1 MIVLG
6 AMRSVQPE
14 NIDFGFKQFA
24 QYLFRVRRRTQCGNY
39 FCGAHS
45 ILYLLGAL
53 TIIPRH
59 CFWHNNSRS
68 GVLPFGEMT
77 FLSPSRFRRLNEA
90 VGFLL
95 LLLGLAVVLSLV
107 SYSPLDPSANTATA
121 VVRTHNLLG
130 LFGAVWTDF
139 ILQVF
144 GISAFLLPV
153 HIWAL
158 GWKWLR
164 SSPIESPWFRVVG
177 SIGLWF
183 CIATACA
190 LFPPV
195 FLIGGAIRPSGLL
208 GIVLAG
214 ALTSRFDI
222 TGAAIITAAVCI
234 VSIYFATSFELATLL
249 RWLSGPIARWKAV
262 RERWKAA
269 RAAKREAKL
278 EQAREKA
285 AARRERRTTRVIP
298 EPDAAESARP
308 RRAPKAPAPGVD
320 EEPPFDLDPG
330 DADEVVEEEIP
341 IRALETPPPPAT
353 VMPLRVEEE
362 EPIETRESPHDLPS
376 AKPRRRRP
384 YQLPSTELLNE
395 IPDGNGFDSQ
405 ELKEIA
411 SRIKSKLEE
420 FNVRGS
426 VVQINPGPVVTTF
439 EYKPE
444 AGIKYSRITTLSE
457 DLCLGLQAESILI
470 ERLPGK
476 PTVGI
481 EVPNTRREVI
491 SLRAILESSEFCD
504 AHSRMTIALGK
515 DINGRI
521 KVAPLETMPHLLIA
535 GSTGSGKSVMLNAM
549 IMSFLY
555 KATPDEVRMIM
566 VDPKRVELGI
576 YEGIPHL
583 LTPVITE
590 PKKATNALRNAV
602 LEMERRLKLLAAQGV
617 RNIDQYNRK
626 VTQLQQAPRSLF
638 DEPVSEDDPLKPLP
652 YILILIDELADLM
665 MLERANV
672 EECITRLAQMARAV
686 GMHLVLATQRPS
698 VDVITGLIKANFPS
712 RISFRVATRVD
723 SRTVLDSMGAEHLL
737 GKGDMLY
744 LPPGSSRLTRVH
756 GAYVTEVETSRV
768 VDFWKEQATPEYDQ
782 SFLLT
787 PPSEEDAEEGEGFN
801 GTQDPMYEDAVR
813 VVLELGK
820 ASTSTLQ
827 RRLRL
832 GYGRAARILD
842 MMHHEGIIGPPDGS
856 KPREV
861 LKRPDWL
868 KEVQEEYR

>member
-1 MIVLG
+1 
-6 AMRSVQPE
+6 
-14 NIDFGFKQFA
+14 
-24 QYLFRVRRRTQCGNY
+24 
-39 FCGAHS
+39 
-45 ILYLLGAL
+45 
-53 TIIPRH
+53 
-59 CFWHNNSRS
+59 
-68 GVLPFGEMT
+68 MT
-77 FLSPSRFRRLNEA
+77 LLSPSRHTRLNEA
-90 VGFLL
+90 VGLLL
-95 LLLGLAVVLSLV
+95 LLLGLAVSLSLV
-107 SYSPLDPSANTATA
+107 SYSSADPSWNTATA
-121 VVRTHNLLG
+121 ATHTHNLLG
-130 LFGAVWTDF
+130 LFGARWADLL
-139 ILQVF
+139 LQIF
-144 GISAFLLPV
+144 GISVFLLPV

-158 GWKWLR
+158 GWKWVR
-164 SSPIESPWFRVVG
+164 SSPIESPWFRVLG
-177 SIGLWF
+177 SLSLWF
-183 CIATACA
+183 CLSTACG
-190 LFPPV
+190 
-195 FLIGGAIRPSGLL
+195 LIPRPWLISGAIHPSGIV
-208 GIVLAG
+208 GMVLADFLL
-214 ALTSRFDI
+214 ARFDVA
-222 TGAAIITAAVCI
+222 GAAIITVAAGI
-234 VSIYFATSFELATLL
+234 IALYFASTFEVSTLM
-249 RWLSGPIARWKAV
+249 RWLRGPIAKWNAT
-262 RERWKAA
+262 RERWRASREARRQQAIDKAKAKAA
-269 RAAKREAKL
+269 ER
-278 EQAREKA
+278 
-285 AARRERRTTRVIP
+285 AARRNAKRAEEEIDV
-298 EPDAAESARP
+298 ESARP
-308 RRAPKAPAPGVD
+308 RRTKQAVVTPAD
-320 EEPPFDLDPG
+320 APPFDLAPEEQPE
-330 DADEVVEEEIP
+330 AEPEEIP
-341 IRALETPPPPAT
+341 IRTLEYQPT
-353 VMPLRVEEE
+353 VRMPEVEEE
-362 EPIETRESPHDLPS
+362 EQPS
-376 AKPRRRRP
+376 ATFEEPFTPSHAPAKRKRA
-384 YQLPSTELLNE
+384 YKLPSTELLNE
-395 IPDGNGFDSQ
+395 VPVGTGYDSQ

-444 AGIKYSRITTLSE
+444 AGVKYSRITTLNE

-481 EVPNTRREVI
+481 EVPNTRRELI
-491 SLRAILESSEFCD
+491 SLREILETDGFHDSPSKM
-504 AHSRMTIALGK
+504 SIALGK

-521 KVAPLETMPHLLIA
+521 KVGALETMPHLLIA

-626 VTQLQQAPRSLF
+626 MAQLRQEPRSLF
-638 DEPVSEDDPLKPLP
+638 DDPDEDESLKALP
-652 YILILIDELADLM
+652 YVLILIDELADLM

-698 VDVITGLIKANFPS
+698 VDVITGLIKANFPA

-756 GAYVTEVETSRV
+756 GAYVTEAETNRV
-768 VDFWKEQATPEYDQ
+768 VDFWKEQATPEYDE
-782 SFLLT
+782 SFLMT
-787 PPSEEDAEEGEGFN
+787 PPSEEDGDEAEAFDGQ
-801 GTQDPMYEDAVR
+801 QDPMYEDAVR
-813 VVLELGK
+813 VVLEMGK

-842 MMHHEGIIGPPDGS
+842 VMQREGIIGPPDGS

-868 KEVQEEYR
+868 REVEDQLR